1 MAEQGLRS
9 LAPTL
14 IGGPQAVGVDR
25 DVRDLAATLA
35 KEEQER
41 VNNMSVEAAELLLV
55 ALDQRLGDL
64 HLSRKAWIRKTARRM
79 LDMKD
84 TWREEMRLEAE
95 DYKTTKARN
104 SERFTKTLGK
114 YAESGGDTDEFD
126 ALSISQLIRLG
137 VKPALFTEELAR
149 ARWHD
154 GGGEDEDYDDLEPED
169 KTALERAAVRQAT
182 RSLAFPD

>member
-1 MAEQGLRS
+1 MAISKRESREIINSAFAEMKL
-9 LAPTL
+9 PTL
-14 IGGPQAVGVDR
+14 DDR
-25 DVRDLAATLA
+25 
-35 KEEQER
+35 
-41 VNNMSVEAAELLLV
+41 ELPADRWSKKV
-55 ALDQRLGDL
+55 AGQL
-64 HLSRKAWIRKTARRM
+64 

-84 TWREEMRLEAE
+84 ACREEMRP
-95 DYKTTKARN
+95 TKARN

-182 RSLAFPD
+182 RNLAFPD

>member
-1 MAEQGLRS
+1 
-9 LAPTL
+9 
-14 IGGPQAVGVDR
+14 
-25 DVRDLAATLA
+25 
-35 KEEQER
+35 
-41 VNNMSVEAAELLLV
+41 MSVEAAELLLV

-84 TWREEMRLEAE
+84 TW
-95 DYKTTKARN
+95 
-104 SERFTKTLGK
+104 
-114 YAESGGDTDEFD
+114 D

-149 ARWHD
+149 DRWHD

-182 RSLAFPD
+182 RNLAFPD

>member
-84 TWREEMRLEAE
+84 TWREEMRLE
-95 DYKTTKARN
+95 DRK
-104 SERFTKTLGK
+104 S
-114 YAESGGDTDEFD
+114 
-126 ALSISQLIRLG
+126 
-137 VKPALFTEELAR
+137 V
-149 ARWHD
+149 
-154 GGGEDEDYDDLEPED
+154 
-169 KTALERAAVRQAT
+169 V
-182 RSLAFPD
+182 